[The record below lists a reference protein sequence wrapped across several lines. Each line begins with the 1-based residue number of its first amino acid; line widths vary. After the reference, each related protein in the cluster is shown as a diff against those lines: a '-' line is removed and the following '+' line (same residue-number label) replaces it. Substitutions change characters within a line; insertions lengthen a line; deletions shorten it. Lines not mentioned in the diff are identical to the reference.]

1 MSIFLLQLCGELRKL
16 FGRKRTYIGFGAFL
30 GVEIAVLLL
39 LRLPRVQQ
47 GLERLLE
54 RSGYVAADY
63 LSGLTLGLIITLS
76 TVFLLG
82 ALYLALVA
90 GDVVAKEIEE
100 GTMRM
105 MLARPAGRG
114 RILALKL
121 VACAIY
127 TVVLTVFI
135 AVTAVAAGT
144 LHAGWGGLFVYAPL
158 EGVFAVYS
166 AGEGAA
172 RLALALPFL
181 AASLLTITCLGF
193 CFSCM
198 RMKPAAAT
206 IVTLSVL
213 FVDTIL
219 KNIPFFSGIRDWFLT
234 AKMGAWVGLFEYR
247 IPWES
252 MAGEYAWLAAINA
265 TLVVIGFAVFQSRD
279 FKGS

>member
-1 MSIFLLQLCGELRKL
+1 VRIFLLQLRGELHKL
-16 FGRKRTYIGFGAFL
+16 LARKRTYIGFGAFL
-30 GVEIAVLLL
+30 AVELAVLVL

-47 GLERLLE
+47 GLARPLE
-54 RSGYVAADY
+54 RAGYLAADY
-63 LSGLTLGLIITLS
+63 LSGLTLGFVITLS

-90 GDVVAKEIEE
+90 GDVVAKEVEE

-121 VACAIY
+121 AACFIY

-135 AVTAVAAGT
+135 AATAVAAGT

-158 EGVFAVYS
+158 EGVFAVHA
-166 AGEGAA
+166 AGPGAV
-172 RLALALPFL
+172 RMLLAVPLL
-181 AASLLTITCLGF
+181 AASLFTITCLGF

-198 RMKPAAAT
+198 PMKPAAAT

-219 KNIPFFSGIRDWFLT
+219 KNIPFFSGLRDWFLT
-234 AKMGAWVGLFEYR
+234 AKMSAWVGVFEDR
-247 IPWES
+247 IPWET
-252 MAGEYAWLAAINA
+252 MAGQYAWLAAINA
-265 TLVVIGFAVFQSRD
+265 TLVVVGYAVFQSRD
-279 FKGS
+279 FKS

>member
-1 MSIFLLQLCGELRKL
+1 MSIFLLQMRGELKKL
-16 FGRKRTYIGFGAFL
+16 FARKRTYIGFGAFL
-30 GVEIAVLLL
+30 SVELSVLLL
-39 LRLPRVQQ
+39 LRLPKVQQ
-47 GLERLLE
+47 SLERLLE
-54 RSGYVAADY
+54 RAGYVAADY

-90 GDVVAKEIEE
+90 GDVVSKEVEE

-114 RILALKL
+114 RILTLKL
-121 VACAIY
+121 AACTVY
-127 TVVLTVFI
+127 TLALTIFI
-135 AVTAVAAGT
+135 AVTAVVAGT

-172 RLALALPFL
+172 RMALALPFL
-181 AASLLTITCLGF
+181 ATSLLTITCLGF

-234 AKMGAWVGLFEYR
+234 AKMSAWVGVFEYH
-247 IPWES
+247 IPWEA
-252 MAGEYAWLAAINA
+252 MAGQYAWLAAINA
-265 TLVVIGFAVFQSRD
+265 TLVVVGFAVFHSRD
-279 FKGS
+279 FKS